1 MTFQQPMWLWLLLV
15 AAALVAAYVVAQRR
29 RSRYAVR
36 FATLPMLERVA
47 PTRPGWRRHLPAFAF
62 LAALVVLTLAIARPV
77 ADVRVPRERAT
88 VIVAFDVS
96 NSMMATDVSPSRMDV
111 AKQAAVDFI
120 QNMPEKFNVGLVSF
134 ARTATIVTR
143 PTTDHEAS
151 AAALQSLTFNESTAI
166 GDAVFSSLES
176 ISNFDAQSAEDPPP
190 ARIVLLSD
198 GANTSGRPIAEAA
211 EAARTAN
218 VPVST
223 IAFGTQEG
231 TIELDGRSLPVPADE
246 EALEG
251 LATDTGG
258 SFYEAASGDEL
269 SSVYADLESSIGWT
283 TEPREITSMVA
294 GVALAA
300 AVLAGLFSLLW
311 FARLP

>member
-1 MTFQQPMWLWLLLV
+1 MTFQQPLWLWLLLV
-15 AAALVAAYVVAQRR
+15 AAALVVAYVFAQRR

-96 NSMMATDVSPSRMDV
+96 NSMMATDVSPSRLDV
-111 AKQAAVDFI
+111 AKQAAVDFVR
-120 QNMPEKFNVGLVSF
+120 NMPEKFNVGLVSF

-143 PTTDHEAS
+143 PTTDHAATAS
-151 AAALQSLTFNESTAI
+151 ALRSLTITESTAI

-176 ISNFDAQSAEDPPP
+176 ISTLDAQSADDPPP

-198 GANTSGRPIAEAA
+198 GANTSGRPIEEAA
-211 EAARTAN
+211 AAARTAN

-223 IAFGTQEG
+223 IAFGTADG
-231 TIELDGRSLPVPADE
+231 SIELDGRSVAVPADE
-246 EALEG
+246 ASLEG
-251 LATDTGG
+251 LASDTGG
-258 SFYEAASGDEL
+258 SFYQAASGDEL

-283 TEPREITSMVA
+283 TEPREITSIVA

-311 FARLP
+311 FSRLP

>member
-1 MTFQQPMWLWLLLV
+1 MTFQQPLWLWLLVV
-15 AAALVAAYVVAQRR
+15 AAALVVAYVFAQRR

-47 PTRPGWRRHLPAFAF
+47 PTRPGWRRHLPAVAF
-62 LAALVVLTLAIARPV
+62 LAALVVLTLAIARPT

-96 NSMMATDVSPSRMDV
+96 NSMMATDVSPSRLDV
-111 AKQAAVDFI
+111 AKQAAVDFV

-143 PTTDHEAS
+143 PTTDHAATAS
-151 AAALQSLTFNESTAI
+151 ALQSLTVTESTAI

-176 ISNFDAQSAEDPPP
+176 ISSFDAQSAEDPPP

-198 GANTSGRPIAEAA
+198 GANTSGRAIEDAA
-211 EAARTAN
+211 AAARTAN

-223 IAFGTQEG
+223 IAFGTPDG
-231 TIELDGRSLPVPADE
+231 TIELEGRSIPVPADE
-246 EALEG
+246 AALEG
-251 LATDTGG
+251 LASDTGG
-258 SFYEAASGDEL
+258 TFYEAASGDEL
-269 SSVYADLESSIGWT
+269 SNVYSDLESSIGWT
-283 TEPREITSMVA
+283 TEPREITSIVA